1 MNIFTDKMSK
11 RKEKLWRLEA
21 KLCKI
26 IEKLPKGKI
35 YTIEKH
41 NKTHYYFRDPTR
53 DGKFCYIKDDNKII
67 NALLQKQYLLKLQ
80 EAAGKELIAIDLYLG
95 HMPEV
100 SAEEVYET
108 FSGDEKERI
117 VPELESDELFVRR
130 WEEEKYES
138 LREAEKLGIVTWSS
152 AAAYDDE
159 DGVNIPVSESITDR
173 GEIVRSKS
181 ECMIAN
187 MLNKNGIPYKYEKPL
202 WLGGAQIYP
211 DFTILDVSNRR
222 EIYLEHLGRLDSEDY
237 LERTVRKLNRY
248 ASEGYHLGDRVL
260 LTMETRAQ
268 PLNLPA
274 AEKMVLLALAR
285 PEATDAAA

>member
-1 MNIFTDKMSK
+1 MNIFTDKLSK
-11 RKEKLWRLEA
+11 RKDKLRRLEA
-21 KLCKI
+21 KLCKKI
-26 IEKLPKGKI
+26 LKLPKGTI

-41 NKTHYYFRDPTR
+41 NKTHYYFRDPAR
-53 DGKFCYIKDDNKII
+53 DGKFCYIRDNNSII
-67 NALLQKQYLLKLQ
+67 NALLPKQYLLKLQ
-80 EAAGKELIAIDLYLG
+80 EAAGKELTAIDLYLG
-95 HMPEV
+95 NMPEV
-100 SAEEVYET
+100 PAEEVYET

-138 LREAEKLGIVTWSS
+138 LRDAEKLGIVTWNS
-152 AAAYDDE
+152 AAFYDE
-159 DGVNIPVSESITDR
+159 DGDNIPVSEHITDR

-181 ECMIAN
+181 ECLIAN

-202 WLGGAQIYP
+202 WLGGVQIYP
-211 DFTILDVSNRR
+211 DFTILDVRNRR

-237 LERTVRKLNRY
+237 LERTVRKLSRY
-248 ASEGYHLGDRVL
+248 AGEGYYLGDRVL

-285 PEATDAAA
+285 PEATEAAA